1 MGTVCTFVPSVPC
14 YNMPPMDLQSFESL
28 VARTVEELPLRL
40 RQQISNVAIVVE
52 EWPDDETLE
61 MAGVDDRMELLGFYY
76 GIPLTERTH
85 DYGLVLPD
93 KISLFRQPIL
103 NSCRQPDEIPVA
115 IRRTVLH
122 ELAHYFGIDDERLEE
137 LGRY

>member
-1 MGTVCTFVPSVPC
+1 
-14 YNMPPMDLQSFESL
+14 MDSQTFESL
-28 VARTVEELPLRL
+28 VARTLEELPLPL
-40 RQQISNVAIVVE
+40 RRQVSNVAIVVE
-52 EWPDDETLE
+52 EWPDEETLE
-61 MAGVDDRMELLGFYY
+61 MAGVDRPTDLLGFYY

-93 KISLFRQPIL
+93 KISLFRQPII
-103 NSCRQPDEIPVA
+103 NNCRNENEIPAA
-115 IRRTVLH
+115 IRKTVLH

>member
-1 MGTVCTFVPSVPC
+1 
-14 YNMPPMDLQSFESL
+14 MDSQTFESL
-28 VARTVEELPLRL
+28 VARALDELPLSL
-40 RQQISNVAIVVE
+40 RQQVANVAIVVE

-61 MAGVDDRMELLGFYY
+61 MAGVDNPADLLGFYY
-76 GIPLTERTH
+76 GVPLTERTH

-93 KISLFRQPIL
+93 KISLFRQPII
-103 NSCRQPDEIPVA
+103 NSCSKEDEIPEA
-115 IRRTVLH
+115 IKKTLLH

>member
-1 MGTVCTFVPSVPC
+1 MSGVDFGDAIQQT
-14 YNMPPMDLQSFESL
+14 LG
-28 VARTVEELPLRL
+28 ELPLEL
-40 RQQISNVAIVVE
+40 RRNIANVAIVVE
-52 EWPDDETLE
+52 EWADDETLDL
-61 MAGVDDRMELLGFYY
+61 ADVDDPLDLLGFYH

-93 KISLFRQPIL
+93 KISIYRQPIL
-103 NSCRQPDEIPVA
+103 HDCRDDQEVRAA

-122 ELAHYFGIDDERLEE
+122 EIAHYFGIDDERLDE

>member
-1 MGTVCTFVPSVPC
+1 MDQANGRNRSYPC
-14 YNMPPMDLQSFESL
+14 YNTLRMDLQSFESL
-28 VARTVEELPLRL
+28 VARTLNELPLPL
-40 RQQISNVAIVVE
+40 RRHVSNVAIVVE

-61 MAGVDDRMELLGFYY
+61 MAGVDNPSELLGFYY
-76 GIPLTERTH
+76 GVPLTQRTH

-93 KISLFRQPIL
+93 KISLFRQPII
-103 NSCRQPDEIPVA
+103 NSCSTEDEIPAA
-115 IRRTVLH
+115 IRKTVLH